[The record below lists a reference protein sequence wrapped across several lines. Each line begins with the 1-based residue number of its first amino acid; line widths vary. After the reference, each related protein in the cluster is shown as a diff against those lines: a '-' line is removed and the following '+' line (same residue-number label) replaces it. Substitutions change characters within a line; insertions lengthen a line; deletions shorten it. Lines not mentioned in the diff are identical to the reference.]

1 ASKKEG
7 VEALL
12 NAIDKILQQQNINDK
27 KTWLLA
33 EKAYYL
39 IQHKK
44 MKQVTKQQLKNDIS
58 AEGEN
63 FNLYSFI
70 KKY

>member
-1 ASKKEG
+1 
-7 VEALL
+7 VEVLL
-12 NAIDKILQQQNINDK
+12 NAIDNILQQQNINDK

-39 IQHKK
+39 IQQKK
-44 MKQVTKQQLKNDIS
+44 MKQVTKQQLKNDIA

-70 KKY
+70 KNY